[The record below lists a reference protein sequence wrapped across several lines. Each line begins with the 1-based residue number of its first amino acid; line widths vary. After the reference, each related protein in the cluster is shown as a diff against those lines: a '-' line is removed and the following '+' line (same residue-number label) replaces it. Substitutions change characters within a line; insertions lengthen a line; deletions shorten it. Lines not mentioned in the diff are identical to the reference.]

1 VQVTVDIREA
11 QTSDRDRLDALLA
24 RYLREL
30 AQYGNAPAATRL
42 DRYPYLDA
50 YFAESGRHA
59 FLIRS
64 DDKIAGFV
72 LVRDPVST
80 GTVWQVAEF
89 YVAPE
94 SRRMGIGRAA
104 VISIWRQFPGEWE
117 LQVHLRNETA
127 RQFWKSCVEIVTD
140 GSPTVRKIEADDG
153 PRLQYNFRT
162 RA

>member
-1 VQVTVDIREA
+1 VALREA
-11 QTSDRDRLDALLA
+11 QSSDRDHLDALLA

-30 AQYGNAPAATRL
+30 AQYGNAPAATRS

-50 YFAESGRHA
+50 YFSESGRHP
-59 FLIRS
+59 FLIRR

-89 YVAPE
+89 YVTPE

-104 VISIWRQFPGEWE
+104 ITAIWQQFPGEWE
-117 LQVHLRNETA
+117 LQVHSRNETA
-127 RQFWKSCVEIVTD
+127 RQFWKSCVESVAD
-140 GSPTVRKIEADDG
+140 GQPAVREIDADDG

-162 RA
+162 IA